1 MGCKNT
7 QVWNWQCWGDPT
19 DQGNAAAGL
28 CFFHFIQCLSEW
40 SWILHRSP
48 ASGKMFPLSPAYVNS
63 GPVSPGTW
71 RGSSV
76 SPGGSVWDWPHLNR
90 LGGRRWTC
98 APSNSGVLER
108 AWKNSREG
116 EQPSAG
122 PGWGELCLPGVCA
135 AGEEEAQAHSQYSW
149 KIAQVTCVET
159 WCLSGVL
166 KFCIK
171 NQ

>member
-1 MGCKNT
+1 MPPPTLGCLRE
-7 QVWNWQCWGDPT
+7 P
-19 DQGNAAAGL
+19 
-28 CFFHFIQCLSEW
+28 
-40 SWILHRSP
+40 
-48 ASGKMFPLSPAYVNS
+48 GKTP
-63 GPVSPGTW
+63 
-71 RGSSV
+71 
-76 SPGGSVWDWPHLNR
+76 
-90 LGGRRWTC
+90 
-98 APSNSGVLER
+98 ER
-108 AWKNSREG
+108 G

-159 WCLSGVL
+159 WRLSGVL

>member
-19 DQGNAAAGL
+19 DQGNAAAGF

-48 ASGKMFPLSPAYVNS
+48 ASGKMFPLSPVYINS

-76 SPGGSVWDWPHLNR
+76 SPGGVSVGLTSPEQA
-90 LGGRRWTC
+90 GGKEMNLCPLQLWGAWESLEKLQRGGTALCWSWMGR
-98 APSNSGVLER
+98 ALPSR
-108 AWKNSREG
+108 
-116 EQPSAG
+116 
-122 PGWGELCLPGVCA
+122 GVC
-135 AGEEEAQAHSQYSW
+135 SW
-149 KIAQVTCVET
+149 RRGGPAPFPIFMENSTSYMCWNLASFRGVKI
-159 WCLSGVL
+159 LH
-166 KFCIK
+166 
-171 NQ
+171 